1 MMNNS
6 DDLDRLPWLSR
17 RGLLR
22 RGSMLALAVPG
33 LSLFL
38 ASCDRKS
45 SDKSEKGNNG
55 SDHGSGMSHGDAA
68 GAGADMVTP
77 QIAAQAPSAKLTR
90 FDPQLP
96 PPPADGVLNLN
107 WKSTE
112 LALRISPNTVVPAW
126 TFEDN
131 IPGPLVHCRVGDTV
145 NFTLTNTTLMPH
157 SMDFHAARLDPKTAF
172 RSVAMGQ
179 SHSYSF
185 KPGRAGAFLYHCG
198 VEPMLLHIGAG
209 MFGALIVSP
218 KDPLPPAREFVLV
231 QSEYY
236 LGAAVHGVQPFVFS
250 KMLSVSPDMVA
261 FNGRPDQYSRDPI
274 RVKKGERVRF
284 WVVNAGPTLPC
295 SFHVVGEQFETV
307 YLGEPPAS
315 AIHGVQT
322 WAVPAGGGMGF
333 DLMCD
338 NAGEFPFVNHAMGH
352 GQKGAMG
359 LLVVE

>member
-1 MMNNS
+1 MTIQS
-6 DDLDRLPWLSR
+6 DDPDKLPWLSR

-38 ASCDRKS
+38 AGCDRKS
-45 SDKSEKGNNG
+45 SSESKDGENG
-55 SDHGSGMSHGDAA
+55 SGHGSDMSHGASS

-77 QIAAQAPSAKLTR
+77 EIAAQAPSTKLTR

-96 PPPADGVLNLN
+96 SPPADGVLNLH

-112 LALRISPNTVVPAW
+112 LALRVSPNTVVPAW

-157 SMDFHAARLDPKTAF
+157 SMDFHAARLDPKTAS

-185 KPGRAGAFLYHCG
+185 RPQRAGAFLYHCG

-209 MFGALIVSP
+209 MFGAMIVSP
-218 KDPLPPAREFVLV
+218 KEPLPPAREFVLV
-231 QSEYY
+231 QNEYY
-236 LGAAVHGVQPFVFS
+236 LGQAVHGVQPFVFG

-274 RVKKGERVRF
+274 KVKKGERVRF

-307 YLGEPPAS
+307 YIGQPPDS
-315 AIHGVQT
+315 AIRGVQT
-322 WAVPAGGGMGF
+322 WSVPAGGGMGF

-338 NAGEFPFVNHAMGH
+338 NAGTFPFVNHAMGH